1 MKGRVDRYRAQ
12 KVLDR
17 TGSIKSSALA
27 SRPSQTSPL
36 ATNLGK
42 IYMISIPE
50 IEQPNFSVSELAEY
64 LRVTPSYIHRQCRE
78 GKLECFN
85 IGSRRIIPA
94 RAVYKLIETGYE
106 PKEHDGNLC
115 QFEMDDG
122 SPCMKRRVMYSDLC
136 WSHSPR

>member
-27 SRPSQTSPL
+27 SRPSPL
-36 ATNLGK
+36 GLYLGY
-42 IYMISIPE
+42 IHMISIPE
-50 IEQPNFSVSELAEY
+50 IEQPNFSVAELAEY

-106 PKEHDGNLC
+106 PKEHDENLC
-115 QFEMDDG
+115 QFEMDAG
-122 SPCMKRRVMYSDLC
+122 SACMKRQISGSDVC
-136 WSHSPR
+136 WSHTKR